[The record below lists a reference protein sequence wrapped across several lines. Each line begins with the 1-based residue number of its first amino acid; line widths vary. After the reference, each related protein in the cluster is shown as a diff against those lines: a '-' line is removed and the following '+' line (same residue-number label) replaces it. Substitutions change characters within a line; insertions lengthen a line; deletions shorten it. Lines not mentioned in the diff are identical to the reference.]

1 LCQHNSISHNESLK
15 PEFQDKFPVY
25 CKTVANSG
33 CLLSSDQVEL
43 TIVKLKTGKAPGVDG
58 VMAKHVLYSHKS
70 ISLHLLILF
79 TAIIVHKYVS
89 SEFGIGRTV
98 PLLKTNL

>member
-1 LCQHNSISHNESLK
+1 MVIVSAQVQSQVNCYRINS
-15 PEFQDKFPVY
+15 
-25 CKTVANSG
+25 NS
-33 CLLSSDQVEL
+33 
-43 TIVKLKTGKAPGVDG
+43 KAPGVDG